1 MLHKQDKFYVYLH
14 RRPGDVSPFY
24 VGKGKGQRAGSLKG
38 RNAHWRSIV
47 GKHGGFDVEIV
58 EIFESEDDAFACERF
73 LIASLKTFGIRL
85 ANKSI
90 GGEGAAGVI
99 PSLEHRMKISR
110 ALKGATRSDE
120 TKQRMRESYR
130 NRDAASREA
139 VIDGR
144 RRRFSKPLI
153 CVDNGMAFSSLV
165 DAASWLRANGFPAA
179 STSALSSCCRGKH
192 GYARAYGYQ
201 WKYLKK
207 ENEL

>member
-1 MLHKQDKFYVYLH
+1 MLHKQHKFYVYLH
-14 RRPGDVSPFY
+14 RRPGDVHPFY
-24 VGKGKGQRAGSLKG
+24 VGKGKGQRAGALKG

-73 LIASLKTFGIRL
+73 LIASFKTFGIRL
-85 ANKSI
+85 ANKSN
-90 GGEGAAGVI
+90 GGEGVAGVI
-99 PSLEHRMKISR
+99 PSLEHRMKISK

-120 TKQRMRESYR
+120 TKQKMRESYR

-139 VIDGR
+139 VINGR

-153 CVDNGMAFSSLV
+153 CVDNGMTFSSLV
-165 DAASWLRANGFPAA
+165 DAASWLAANGFPAA
-179 STSALSSCCRGKH
+179 STSALSSCCRGKN
-192 GYARAYGYQ
+192 GYVRAYGYR
-201 WKYLKK
+201 WKYLNK